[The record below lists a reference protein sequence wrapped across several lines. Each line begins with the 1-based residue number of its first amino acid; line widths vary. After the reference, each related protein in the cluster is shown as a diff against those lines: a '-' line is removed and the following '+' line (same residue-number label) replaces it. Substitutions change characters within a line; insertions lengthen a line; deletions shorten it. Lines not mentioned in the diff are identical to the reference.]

1 MKIQNQRV
9 QDTSSKGTIQ
19 VQLVNFVQILL
30 EAVKHATVEL
40 WILCLWISPVI
51 TWEFYQRENK
61 KRGLTDQ
68 SVAKKYILERK

>member
-1 MKIQNQRV
+1 MKMQNQRV

-40 WILCLWISPVI
+40 WILCPWISPVI

>member
-30 EAVKHATVEL
+30 EAVKHATAEL